1 MPSRPGPSA
10 RPKSYNTD
18 AIVLRSVDEG
28 EADRRVTL
36 LTPGWGKA
44 QAYVRGAR
52 RITSRLGGHLDVLN
66 HSRVSLAVGA
76 RWNVVTGA
84 ESIASF
90 GRLKQDLDRIAAA
103 LYLAELTGAML
114 PEEAPHPAAYRLLLD
129 ALRAIDGGAADDR
142 LTARYLEL
150 RLLEDT
156 GYMPELSVCVVCG
169 RTVEPD
175 RHRFA
180 PDMGGVTCDACAV
193 SQGRALPLSLS
204 ALKVLRHFARSGMA
218 QGTAISASP
227 ALLTEL
233 EMLLLS
239 CIHAVL
245 DRDTASG
252 VFIGHLRDMRRRP
265 PRY

>member
-1 MPSRPGPSA
+1 MPTRPGPSA
-10 RPKSYNTD
+10 RPRSYNTD

-36 LTPGWGKA
+36 LTPGLGKA

-66 HSRVSLAVGA
+66 HSRVSLSMGA

-84 ESIASF
+84 ESVASF

-103 LYLAELTGAML
+103 LYLVELTGAML
-114 PEEAPHPAAYRLLLD
+114 PEEAPHPTAYRLLLE
-129 ALRAIDGGAADDR
+129 ALRAIDGGAADAR
-142 LTARYLEL
+142 LTTRYLEL

-156 GYMPELSVCVVCG
+156 GYMPELRACVACG
-169 RTVEPD
+169 RAVEPD

-180 PDMGGVTCDACAV
+180 PDLGGVTCDACAV
-193 SQGRALPLSLS
+193 PQGRVLPLSLS

-218 QGTAISASP
+218 QGTALSASP
-227 ALLTEL
+227 ALLAEL
-233 EMLLLS
+233 EALLGA
-239 CIHAVL
+239 CFHAVL
-245 DRDTASG
+245 ERDTASG
-252 VFIGHLRDMRRRP
+252 AFIGHLRDLRRRAA
-265 PRY
+265 R